1 MKFQPKK
8 LLWLLILVLLIPLKS
23 TAVVLIQCIPYL
35 LEITKQAI
43 LSLALVAGYL
53 VNVKPEFPSQADSEI
68 QSQTIQTN
76 FLNQFLQNVSKQ
88 TGVTITPNL
97 LKQLDHAGMHH
108 DYKKLEDLLSEL
120 RPTTDSITHPAAKIL
135 PQQSES
141 NHYALVQGIKRF
153 EQQGI
158 YSNATTNS
166 TAYIHSNTATHTLN
180 TKNNNT
186 APLLQQATTH
196 SFQSSNAHEHSN
208 EFATQSKSQS
218 INSNL
223 ILQSQT
229 HTKNQN
235 STQYMRQLQHQ
246 HALYAQGKAIHE
258 WEKAY
263 TSVAPHFFDSGLR
276 KQLFSHVRKYQ
287 KVLVNACQEG
297 ASIQTIEAQTQ
308 IALQGLPLPGFL
320 NGFSEVLQEKISQIC
335 FKNAGPWKGAESPAQ
350 MEELKKACHAYNNLL
365 DTLLYHLTHEN
376 QAQSQYCIEELYI
389 MDQGRGSW
397 ASRFFSWMG
406 SFFDENSISFQE
418 LQTRIARNPFNQQIF
433 AASELLEKNEL
444 KLARIPLEEM
454 ARSAKSS
461 NGVLLYQNLL
471 GQYQQKVA
479 LHYGTTNIPLKYQ
492 NDPVFWLYKPSA
504 EHMKFDDPALRLI
517 ESHLAIRDAVCNEI
531 LKNVC
536 KKQAPTPFIQN
547 IAYHLIDKLHDP
559 VAVINYLEFLSTD
572 NQNPEI
578 QQACNAFYDK
588 GVLNLFGLTKQAA
601 AYRVPAS
608 DLLNRSEYAH
618 MRTAFNKLL
627 LVDAHTQQSK
637 QSQQL
642 AFSCIPHA
650 CSNNEFSK
658 EYQSIVQAITQAHMD
673 PKASKEILQIKSI
686 PLDTSS
692 DFQRTILKAIGK
704 AAYEDISRTAPS
716 ASSPLSTAE
725 AWTYIN
731 KIQELENQG
740 EKAEAAAL
748 ANTYLKGYLD
758 EKMPTKEYIK
768 PLVITATAATAGGSI
783 WWVKNSQDNRQ
794 RPPHSFEQS
803 PFFQSPDL
811 DDDDGDE
818 ENDEVDEVKEY
829 SLENIYYSSTR
840 GDKTKGKFKNSRKN
854 GKYPQGNKD
863 PENNDERKQY
873 QHITNKEA
881 DKTAKELGF
890 EKTNLF
896 TKKGNRPI
904 YKKGNKYISPD
915 RDVHNGGFWKMANSA
930 ENLDKRTTRMGT
942 YNRSLDFRIG
952 D

>member
-8 LLWLLILVLLIPLKS
+8 LLWLLSLVLLIPFKS
-23 TAVVLIQCIPYL
+23 TAAVLIQSIPYL
-35 LEITKQAI
+35 LEITKQAL
-43 LSLALVAGYL
+43 LSLTLVAGYL

-68 QSQTIQTN
+68 QTQTIQTN
-76 FLNQFLQNVSKQ
+76 FLNQFLQDVSKQ

-97 LKQLDHAGMHH
+97 LKRLEHAGMHH
-108 DYKKLEDLLSEL
+108 DYKKLETLLSEL
-120 RPTTDSITHPAAKIL
+120 RPTRDTLTHPPAKIV
-135 PQQSES
+135 PPQSES

-158 YSNATTNS
+158 YSNATTSS
-166 TAYIHSNTATHTLN
+166 TAYKHSPTATYTFK
-180 TKNNNT
+180 TGNNNT
-186 APLLQQATTH
+186 APILEKSTTH
-196 SFQSSNAHEHSN
+196 SFLTSNAHEYSN
-208 EFATQSKSQS
+208 EFPTQSNSQS
-218 INSNL
+218 INSTL
-223 ILQSQT
+223 TLQSPT
-229 HTKNQN
+229 HTKNSN
-235 STQYMRQLQHQ
+235 STQYVRQLQHQ

-263 TSVAPHFFDSGLR
+263 TSVAPHFFDSDLR
-276 KQLFSHVRKYQ
+276 KQLFSYVRKYQ
-287 KVLVNACQEG
+287 KVLADACQEG
-297 ASIQTIEAQTQ
+297 SSLETMKAQTQ

-320 NGFSEVLQEKISQIC
+320 NEFSEVLQEKISQIC
-335 FKNAGPWKGAESPAQ
+335 FKNVGPWKGAESPAQ
-350 MEELKKACHAYNNLL
+350 MEELKKACQAYNNLL
-365 DTLLYHLTHEN
+365 DTLLDHLTHEN
-376 QAQSQYCIEELYI
+376 QAQSQNCIEELYI
-389 MDQGRGSW
+389 MDQGKGSW
-397 ASRFFSWMG
+397 ARRFFSWMG
-406 SFFDENSISFQE
+406 NFFDENSISFQE

-433 AASELLEKNEL
+433 AAYELLEKNEL
-444 KLARIPLEEM
+444 KLARIPLEQM
-454 ARSAKSS
+454 ARSAKTS

-479 LHYGTTNIPLKYQ
+479 LAYGTTNIPLKYQ
-492 NDPVFWLYKPSA
+492 NDPVFWLYKPTT
-504 EHMKFDDPALRLI
+504 EHMKFDDPALRFI

-536 KKQAPTPFIQN
+536 KKQAPSPFIKN
-547 IAYHLIDKLHDP
+547 LAYHLIDKLHDP

-588 GVLNLFGLTKQAA
+588 GVLNLFGLTKQAS

-608 DLLNRSEYAH
+608 DLLNRSEYAQI
-618 MRTAFNKLL
+618 RTAFNTLL
-627 LVDAHTQQSK
+627 LVDTKTPQGK

-642 AFSCIPHA
+642 AFSCIPLA

-673 PKASKEILQIKSI
+673 SKASKGILQITSI

-692 DFQRTILKAIGK
+692 DLQRTILKAMGK
-704 AAYEDISRTAPS
+704 AAYEDITRTAPS

-731 KIQELENQG
+731 KVQELESHG
-740 EKAEAAAL
+740 KKAEASAL
-748 ANTYLKGYLD
+748 ANTYLIGYLD

-768 PLVITATAATAGGSI
+768 PLVITAIAATATTGGI
-783 WWVKNSQDNRQ
+783 WWANSQDNRQ
-794 RPPHSFEQS
+794 RPPHAFEQYPFFKSPDHDDEEDDEVEDIKKHSFEEI
-803 PFFQSPDL
+803 F
-811 DDDDGDE
+811 
-818 ENDEVDEVKEY
+818 NC
-829 SLENIYYSSTR
+829 STR
-840 GDKTKGKFKNSRKN
+840 GDKTKGKSKNSGKN
-854 GKYPQGNKD
+854 GKYPEGNKD

-881 DKTAKELGF
+881 DKAAKELGF

>member
-8 LLWLLILVLLIPLKS
+8 LLWLLILVLLIPFKS
-23 TAVVLIQCIPYL
+23 TAAVLIQSIPYL
-35 LEITKQAI
+35 LEITKQAL

-53 VNVKPEFPSQADSEI
+53 INVKPEFPSQADSEI

-76 FLNQFLQNVSKQ
+76 FLNQFLQDVSKQ
-88 TGVTITPNL
+88 TGVSITPNL

-108 DYKKLEDLLSEL
+108 DYKKLENLLSQL
-120 RPTTDSITHPAAKIL
+120 KPTKDSITQPAAKIL
-135 PQQSES
+135 PQQSEN

-153 EQQGI
+153 EQQGV
-158 YSNATTNS
+158 YSNATTS
-166 TAYIHSNTATHTLN
+166 SAAYRHSNTVTYTFN
-180 TKNNNT
+180 IENNNT
-186 APLLQQATTH
+186 APLLEESTTH
-196 SFQSSNAHEHSN
+196 SFQTNNAHEYSN
-208 EFATQSKSQS
+208 EFPTQSNSQS
-218 INSNL
+218 INSTL
-223 ILQSQT
+223 TLQSQT
-229 HTKNQN
+229 HTKTQN
-235 STQYMRQLQHQ
+235 FTQYMRQLQHQ

-263 TSVAPHFFDSGLR
+263 ASVAPHFFDSDLR

-287 KVLVNACQEG
+287 KVLVNACQYG
-297 ASIQTIEAQTQ
+297 ASLETMEAQTQ
-308 IALQGLPLPGFL
+308 IALQGLQLPGFL
-320 NGFSEVLQEKISQIC
+320 NEFSEVLQEKISQIC
-335 FKNAGPWKGAESPAQ
+335 FKNTGQWKGAESPAQ
-350 MEELKKACHAYNNLL
+350 LEELKKACQAYKNLL
-365 DTLLYHLTHEN
+365 DTLLDHLTHEN
-376 QAQSQYCIEELYI
+376 QAQSQNCIEELYI

-418 LQTRIARNPFNQQIF
+418 LQTRIVRNPFNQQIF

-444 KLARIPLEEM
+444 KLARIPLEQM
-454 ARSAKSS
+454 AQSAKTS

-471 GQYQQKVA
+471 CQYQQKVA
-479 LHYGTTNIPLKYQ
+479 VDYGTTNIPLKYQ

-504 EHMKFDDPALRLI
+504 EHMKFDDPALRFI

-559 VAVINYLEFLSTD
+559 VAVISYLEFLSTD

-588 GVLNLFGLTKQAA
+588 GVLNLFGLTKQAS

-627 LVDAHTQQSK
+627 LVDTKTQQSK

-673 PKASKEILQIKSI
+673 PKASKGILQITSI

-692 DFQRTILKAIGK
+692 DLQRTILKAMGK
-704 AAYEDISRTAPS
+704 AAYEDISQIKP
-716 ASSPLSTAE
+716 ASTCPLNTQE
-725 AWTYIN
+725 AWACI
-731 KIQELENQG
+731 KKVQELESHG
-740 EKAEAAAL
+740 EKAEASAL

-768 PLVITATAATAGGSI
+768 PFVITAAVATATASGI
-783 WWVKNSQDNRQ
+783 WWANSQDNRQ
-794 RPPHSFEQS
+794 RPAHAFEQS
-803 PFFQSPDL
+803 PFFKSPDL
-811 DDDDGDE
+811 DNEEDE
-818 ENDEVDEVKEY
+818 EVEDIKKHSWEEIFNC
-829 SLENIYYSSTR
+829 STR
-840 GDKTKGKFKNSRKN
+840 GDKTKGKSKNSGKN
-854 GKYPQGNKD
+854 GEYPEGNKD

-873 QHITNKEA
+873 QHITNKES

-915 RDVHNGGFWKMANSA
+915 LKRHNGGFWKMANSV
-930 ENLDKRTTRMGT
+930 ENLNHRETRMGT
-942 YNRSLDFRIG
+942 YNQFLNFRIG